1 MGRVKRSNALSWIF
15 MRYVLV
21 MLGSLVGLMIVAWLL
36 LYLLISVGC
45 IYPAN
50 YAEQK
55 INEAY
60 DTILRADKVTAEM
73 IPALCD
79 YVIFSE
85 NGEKIG
91 GDLSEQYEQI
101 AWNVAKY
108 GNASGKYFYKV
119 IVRENE
125 YVVSF
130 FEGAFYRTTE
140 CDEYYVSDWSGS
152 DYHHSVHTFWKK
164 NQKADA
170 ACIRRNQTN
179 KGSKSGI

>member
-1 MGRVKRSNALSWIF
+1 

-21 MLGSLVGLMIVAWLL
+21 MLGSLVGLVIVAYLL
-36 LYLLISVGC
+36 LCLLISVGC

-85 NGEKIG
+85 NGEKNRWRSVRTIRT
-91 GDLSEQYEQI
+91 DSMECC
-101 AWNVAKY
+101 
-108 GNASGKYFYKV
+108 KV
-119 IVRENE
+119 RKRIREI
-125 YVVSF
+125 F
-130 FEGAFYRTTE
+130 L
-140 CDEYYVSDWSGS
+140 
-152 DYHHSVHTFWKK
+152 
-164 NQKADA
+164 
-170 ACIRRNQTN
+170 
-179 KGSKSGI
+179 

>member
-21 MLGSLVGLMIVAWLL
+21 MLGSLVGLVIVAWLL

-73 IPALCD
+73 IPAFWIITLLFF
-79 YVIFSE
+79 VI
-85 NGEKIG
+85 GV
-91 GDLSEQYEQI
+91 
-101 AWNVAKY
+101 NVF
-108 GNASGKYFYKV
+108 NRLKV
-119 IVRENE
+119 H
-125 YVVSF
+125 F
-130 FEGAFYRTTE
+130 
-140 CDEYYVSDWSGS
+140 
-152 DYHHSVHTFWKK
+152 
-164 NQKADA
+164 ADVL
-170 ACIRRNQTN
+170 
-179 KGSKSGI
+179 

>member
-21 MLGSLVGLMIVAWLL
+21 MLGSLVGLVIVAWLL

-101 AWNVAKY
+101 AWNVAKH

-125 YVVSF
+125 YVVLQYRLTPQYHS
-130 FEGAFYRTTE
+130 AF
-140 CDEYYVSDWSGS
+140 
-152 DYHHSVHTFWKK
+152 
-164 NQKADA
+164 
-170 ACIRRNQTN
+170 
-179 KGSKSGI
+179 

>member
-1 MGRVKRSNALSWIF
+1 
-15 MRYVLV
+15 
-21 MLGSLVGLMIVAWLL
+21 MLGSLVGLVIVAWLL

-91 GDLSEQYEQI
+91 GDLSEQYLSLIHIFPARQETFVQ
-101 AWNVAKY
+101 
-108 GNASGKYFYKV
+108 
-119 IVRENE
+119 
-125 YVVSF
+125 SF
-130 FEGAFYRTTE
+130 LRQHLHG
-140 CDEYYVSDWSGS
+140 W
-152 DYHHSVHTFWKK
+152 
-164 NQKADA
+164 
-170 ACIRRNQTN
+170 
-179 KGSKSGI
+179 

>member
-1 MGRVKRSNALSWIF
+1 

-21 MLGSLVGLMIVAWLL
+21 MLGSLVGLVIVAYLL
-36 LYLLISVGC
+36 LCLLISVGC

-91 GDLSEQYEQI
+91 GDLSAEYE
-101 AWNVAKY
+101 
-108 GNASGKYFYKV
+108 
-119 IVRENE
+119 
-125 YVVSF
+125 
-130 FEGAFYRTTE
+130 
-140 CDEYYVSDWSGS
+140 
-152 DYHHSVHTFWKK
+152 
-164 NQKADA
+164 
-170 ACIRRNQTN
+170 
-179 KGSKSGI
+179 

>member
-21 MLGSLVGLMIVAWLL
+21 MLGSLVGLVIVAWLL

-85 NGEKIG
+85 NGETIG
-91 GDLSEQYEQI
+91 GDLSEQYEPI
-101 AWNVAKY
+101 PA
-108 GNASGKYFYKV
+108 GES
-119 IVRENE
+119 II
-125 YVVSF
+125 
-130 FEGAFYRTTE
+130 T
-140 CDEYYVSDWSGS
+140 
-152 DYHHSVHTFWKK
+152 
-164 NQKADA
+164 
-170 ACIRRNQTN
+170 
-179 KGSKSGI
+179 KS